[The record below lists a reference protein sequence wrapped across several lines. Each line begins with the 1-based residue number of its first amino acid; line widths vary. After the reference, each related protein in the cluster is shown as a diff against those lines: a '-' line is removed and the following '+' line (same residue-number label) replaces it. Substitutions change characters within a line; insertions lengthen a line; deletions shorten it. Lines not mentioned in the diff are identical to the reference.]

1 MAFNEEVTNMLED
14 KKNKQNDE
22 LEVAIAGW
30 AAANARCE
38 NLMSMLETAL
48 DEGKKAQNLAEES
61 GKIAEDAMARLN
73 EMEKAYEALRE
84 ENGLLRKQIF
94 EMEVSGNEINEQD
107 KEDAE

>member
-1 MAFNEEVTNMLED
+1 MAFNEEVTIMLED

-22 LEVAIAGW
+22 LEAAIAGW

-48 DEGKKAQNLAEES
+48 EEGKKAQNLAEES
-61 GKIAEDAMARLN
+61 CKIAEDAMVRLE
-73 EMEKAYEALRE
+73 EMNKAYEELRE
-84 ENGLLRKQIF
+84 ENRLLRKHIF
-94 EMEVSGNEINEQD
+94 EMEANENETDEQD

>member
-1 MAFNEEVTNMLED
+1 MTINEEVNSMFKN

-38 NLMSMLETAL
+38 NLMSMLVTAL
-48 DEGKKAQNLAEES
+48 EEGRKAQNLADES
-61 GKIAEDAMARLN
+61 CKIADDAMVRLE
-73 EMEKAYEALRE
+73 EMNKAYEALRE
-84 ENGLLRKQIF
+84 ENRLLRKQIF
-94 EMEVSGNEINEQD
+94 EMEINENETNEQD